1 MITTSQAIHK
11 SWSAITHYISW
22 PQFGVS
28 ALKAHL
34 RGDGIDLRK
43 ESGSSNKQQDSD
55 FKDEETHLYFSP
67 GGLTSGYLSG
77 DLDSEKVSHLSSVF
91 SS

>member
-1 MITTSQAIHK
+1 MK
-11 SWSAITHYISW
+11 D
-22 PQFGVS
+22 
-28 ALKAHL
+28 HL

-55 FKDEETHLYFSP
+55 FKDEEAHLYFSP
-67 GGLTSGYLSG
+67 GGFTSGYLSR
-77 DLDSEKVSHLSSVF
+77 DLDNETILHLFFFSVF